1 MVVDALL
8 AAEPALRLAERA
20 HDPAAFCRMDDGV
33 LDFIENVDLLSPA
46 VSVDAGA
53 EAALAEA
60 QAIVSRLRRRQLYRY
75 VTDAPVPA
83 EPRERGR
90 WAAPSAE
97 DVVACY
103 GGAAVRLD
111 PADVIV
117 QEIKIGE
124 LCCAGIIFAD
134 CQQFADLPAPPPHL
148 PLRSRRPLDARR
160 QPARP
165 RPLLRRP
172 RLAREAQAAAGSD
185 LGDGSGRVRGH
196 ARARLLPPRRPHA
209 LRRGA

>member
-134 CQQFADLPAPPPHL
+134 CQQFADLPAPPPAP
-148 PLRSRRPLDARR
+148 PLALAQTTRCATPTRSTTSTSTTTSTRPRSASCGRVRSRRW
-160 QPARP
+160 
-165 RPLLRRP
+165 
-172 RLAREAQAAAGSD
+172 
-185 LGDGSGRVRGH
+185 
-196 ARARLLPPRRPHA
+196 
-209 LRRGA
+209 